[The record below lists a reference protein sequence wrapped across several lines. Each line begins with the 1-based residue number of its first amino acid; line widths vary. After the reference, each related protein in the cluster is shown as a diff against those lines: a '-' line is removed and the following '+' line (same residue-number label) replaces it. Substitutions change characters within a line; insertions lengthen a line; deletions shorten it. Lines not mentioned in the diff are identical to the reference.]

1 MKKNLFAK
9 DNLII
14 GVVGNISETRLK
26 SAIDK
31 VFGKLG
37 NNAKLKDSGNA
48 IFQNHGETI
57 VVERKIPQSVVVFG
71 HEGLLRNHPD
81 WFPALILFE
90 VL

>member
-1 MKKNLFAK
+1 M
-9 DNLII
+9 
-14 GVVGNISETRLK
+14 
-26 SAIDK
+26 
-31 VFGKLG
+31 G

-71 HEGLLRNHPD
+71 HEGILRNHPD

-90 VL
+90 VLSGGFGSRLTEEIREKRGLTYSVSAYPCLWRTPD